1 MEQGGYLNED
11 ANISDFTEVNLS
23 VRFLEAIKALV
34 NLGLATFFD
43 SLRIL
48 T

>member
-23 VRFLEAIKALV
+23 VPR
-34 NLGLATFFD
+34 G
-43 SLRIL
+43 RIVYIGM
-48 T
+48 